1 MDRRE
6 FIKNTALGIA
16 GLAAGEIAAK
26 ADVFGSIETPTNN
39 VEISR
44 DTTQTVGEA
53 RLVSYAKRKDAKPR
67 SLAYVEKGTGAQSAK
82 AEWGWVEQSAVV
94 NGKFQGHVSLL
105 KKLET
110 GTGKGGASVSLYEIG
125 QLPKVDVK
133 DETDDTFDGVI
144 AKSIQTNAL
153 PKEFHWIAYLPQP
166 DITSFVA
173 KEGVLAQ
180 AYAASHLKGIKVLG
194 NTVTPDGIITY
205 SIREGEAPWDS
216 YQNAYAVAEEV
227 RRGVAELGG
236 AYAQMAN
243 AISIDGSTDPL
254 QRISREI
261 YKYIDLVAASE
272 AIEEK
277 NSNIKATLNG
287 FNARLATA
295 ITALRKNFHLA
306 LDPFDSELQDIAEK
320 AATGTYTKDKSDIL
334 RADIERAYS
343 NISVDIH
350 FNKVSR

>member
-1 MDRRE
+1 MNRRE
-6 FIKNTALGIA
+6 FIKNAGLGVA
-16 GLAAGEIAAK
+16 GLAAAEIAAR
-26 ADVFGSIETPTNN
+26 ADVFDSVETPSNA

-44 DTTQTVGEA
+44 DATQAQGEA
-53 RLVSYAKRKDAKPR
+53 RLVAYAKSKNAKPR
-67 SLAYVEKGTGAQSAK
+67 SLAYIEKETDAQSAK
-82 AEWGWVEQSAVV
+82 AESGWHEQSALV
-94 NGKFQGHVSLL
+94 NGKLQGHISLL

-110 GTGKGGASVSLYEIG
+110 GTYKGAASVNLYEIG
-125 QLPKVDVK
+125 QLPKVDLK
-133 DETDDTFDGVI
+133 DEADDTFDGVI
-144 AKSIQTNAL
+144 AKAMQTNAL

-180 AYAASHLKGIKVLG
+180 AYATTHLKGAKVLG

-216 YQNAYAVAEEV
+216 YQNAYTVAEEV
-227 RRGVAELGG
+227 RRGVAEFGG
-236 AYAQMAN
+236 TYAKMAD
-243 AISIDGSTDPL
+243 AITIDGSTDPL

-277 NSNIKATLNG
+277 NASIKATLSG

-295 ITALRKNFHLA
+295 ITTLRKNFHLA
-306 LDPFDSELQDIAEK
+306 LDPFDSEMQDIAEK
-320 AATGTYTKDKSDIL
+320 AAAGTYTKDKGDML
-334 RADIERAYS
+334 RGDIERAYS

-350 FNKVSR
+350 FNKATR

>member
-1 MDRRE
+1 MNRRE
-6 FIKNTALGIA
+6 FIKNTALGVASI
-16 GLAAGEIAAK
+16 AAGEIVAK
-26 ADVFGSIETPTNN
+26 ADVFGSIETSSNT

-44 DTTQTVGEA
+44 DTTQSEGEA
-53 RLVSYAKRKDAKPR
+53 RLVSYAKSKDAKPR
-67 SLAYVEKGTGAQSAK
+67 SLAYVEKGADAQSAK
-82 AEWGWVEQSAVV
+82 AEWGWIEQPAVV
-94 NGKFQGHVSLL
+94 NGKLQGHVSLI

-110 GTGKGGASVSLYEIG
+110 STHKGAASVNLYELG

-144 AKSIQTNAL
+144 VRAIQANAL

-180 AYAASHLKGIKVLG
+180 AYAASRLNGVKVLA

-205 SIREGEAPWDS
+205 SIREGESPWDS

-236 AYAQMAN
+236 AYAEMAN
-243 AISIDGSTDPL
+243 AITIDGSTDPL

-277 NSNIKATLNG
+277 NSNIKAALNG
-287 FNARLATA
+287 FNTRLSTA

-306 LDPFDSELQDIAEK
+306 LDPFDSDMQDIAEK
-320 AATGTYTKDKSDIL
+320 AAAGTYTKDKVDSL
-334 RADIERAYS
+334 RADIERAYG
-343 NISVDIH
+343 NLSVDIH